1 MALATASTPTEV
13 AGEPPLASRR
23 SLAARILAVNL
34 IAIVA
39 LAGGILYLDSF
50 RGRQIDTRR
59 AGLRIAVAV
68 MADALA
74 SGPDRPPE
82 IVERFG
88 RDTGARLLLF
98 APSGEVAQDSWRAHG
113 PNFAL
118 VDPASEPL
126 RRRLAL
132 KIDRVIDA
140 ITGVRP
146 IPRLGDMN
154 AGQLAR
160 WPEAVRVLRS
170 GGVTDALR
178 RAPDGT
184 YVLSAAARVPG
195 LGVLL
200 IIGNP
205 RDITFAVRN
214 ERWDSFL
221 VFMGVLTFSVLLSSY
236 LARTIVLPLRRLAR
250 ATRLVRAGRERGVVV
265 PRLPERADEIGQLAR
280 AVSDMAAALRTRIDA
295 TEAFAAEVAHELKNP
310 LASLRSALETFG
322 RVKEAKQQRA
332 LLAVMTD
339 DVVRLDR
346 LIGDI
351 SEASRLEAEISRAR
365 FAPVDLGALAR
376 EVVGAA
382 ARGRGVMARAEG
394 AGVVLG
400 DAGRLRQVAQNL
412 VDNAVSFSPAGGSV
426 RIAVERIGA
435 RVALSVEDQ
444 GPGVPS
450 ELAGR
455 IFERF
460 YTQRPE
466 GEAFGR
472 HSGLGLAIA
481 RAIVEAHGG
490 TIAVENRAEGGAHFT
505 VWLAAA

>member
-1 MALATASTPTEV
+1 MASATASTPTEV

-59 AGLRIAVAV
+59 TGLRIAAAV

-82 IVERFG
+82 VVERFG

-98 APSGEVAQDSWRAHG
+98 APDGRVAQDSWRAHG

-146 IPRLGDMN
+146 ILRLGDMN

-376 EVVGAA
+376 EVAGAA

-394 AGVVLG
+394 AGMVLG

-412 VDNAVSFSPAGGSV
+412 LDNAVSFSPAGGSV
-426 RIAVERIGA
+426 RVAVERIGA

-490 TIAVENRAEGGAHFT
+490 TIAVENRAEGGARFT

>member
-1 MALATASTPTEV
+1 MASATVSILTDT
-13 AGEPPLASRR
+13 AGGPSRTSRR

-82 IVERFG
+82 LVGRFG

-98 APSGEVAQDSWRAHG
+98 APSGEVAQDSWRARG
-113 PNFAL
+113 PNFVL

-146 IPRLGDMN
+146 IPHLSDMN
-154 AGQLAR
+154 AGRLAR
-160 WPEAVRVLRS
+160 WPEAVRVLRI
-170 GGVTDALR
+170 GGVADALR

-184 YVLSAAARVPG
+184 YILSAAARVPG
-195 LGVLL
+195 VGVLL

-205 RDITFAVRN
+205 RDITFAVRD

-250 ATRLVRAGRERGVVV
+250 AARLVRAGRERGVVV

-310 LASLRSALETFG
+310 LASLRSALETFA
-322 RVKEAKQQRA
+322 RVSDPVRQRS
-332 LLAVMTD
+332 LLNVMSD

-351 SEASRLEAEISRAR
+351 AEASRLEAEISRAR
-365 FAPVDLGALAR
+365 FTRVDLRALAV
-376 EVVGAA
+376 EVTAA
-382 ARGRGVMARAEG
+382 ASRERGVASRVEG
-394 AGVVLG
+394 AGSALG

-412 VDNAVSFSPAGGSV
+412 VDNAVSFSPTGGTV
-426 RIAVERIGA
+426 RLAVERVGA
-435 RVALSVEDQ
+435 RVALRVEDD
-444 GPGVPS
+444 GPGVPPDMT
-450 ELAGR
+450 ER

-490 TIAVENRAEGGAHFT
+490 TIAVENRAEGGARFT